1 MLLCTAAVFSST
13 WALVLAALMFG
24 IEQSLQTSSPI
35 FLDKSWLANVSV
47 GVACLLSVL
56 RVLVTKPGSLRGY
69 FTPMLLGV
77 LVLYGWWLVTLAW
90 TPSLEG
96 ALDIL
101 SKNFPYF
108 GLFVILA
115 PILLNDIEDVSKFG
129 RALLYSGILVML
141 TLVLN
146 PEFGTWSGRMGL
158 IVGGK
163 IITSPLAIGELGGT
177 LIILASLLRTGP
189 APALLLIARIAAF
202 ILGAILALQSGSRG
216 QLIFAVIIAVGF
228 IPVSKRVKSI
238 PAFIGS
244 ALAIAFMGVMVML
257 LANQILYGFALERW
271 GAGQLDSGFQGRL
284 ANATDLLSAFVRNPV
299 AWILGLGANAFRSL
313 SAVTAKDEYP
323 HNVPVEVLCELG
335 IPMALLF
342 GSLIV
347 LGIRDFMSLFR
358 RFAADEE
365 RRVGLAVLLSMAT
378 YQFLL
383 CNKQS
388 NLWGN
393 CMLFFFLLLI
403 SRLRAR
409 SDIFAEDEG
418 TYGDDAVDSEGG
430 AYQEEHSEEGAHTA
444 PA

>member
-35 FLDKSWLANVSV
+35 FLEKSWLANVFV
-47 GVACLLSVL
+47 GLSCMFSVL

-69 FTPMLLGV
+69 FTPMLIGV
-77 LVLYGWWLVTLAW
+77 LVLHGWWLVTLVW
-90 TPSLEG
+90 TPSTEG

-101 SKNFPYF
+101 SKNYPYF
-108 GLFVILA
+108 GLFVFLA
-115 PILLNDIEDVSKFG
+115 PVLLNDIEDVAKFG

-177 LIILASLLRTGP
+177 LIILASLLRSGP
-189 APALLLIARIAAF
+189 APALLLTARVAAF

-216 QLIFAVIIAVGF
+216 QLVFSVVIAVGF

-238 PAFIGS
+238 PAFIGT
-244 ALAIAFMGVMVML
+244 AIAIGVMGVAVML
-257 LANQILYGFALERW
+257 LASQILYGFALDRW
-271 GAGQLDSGFQGRL
+271 GAGQLDSGFQERL
-284 ANATDLLSAFVRNPV
+284 ANATDLLGAFVRDPI
-299 AWILGLGANAFRSL
+299 AWMLGLGANAFRSL
-313 SAVTAKDEYP
+313 SAVAAKDEYP
-323 HNVPVEVLCELG
+323 HNVPVEILCELG
-335 IPMALLF
+335 IPMAVLFCALLVM
-342 GSLIV
+342 GL
-347 LGIRDFMSLFR
+347 RDFLSLFR
-358 RFAADEE
+358 RFAADSE
-365 RRVGLAVLLSMAT
+365 RRVGLAVLLALAT

-388 NLWGN
+388 NMWGN
-393 CMLFFFLLLI
+393 SMLFFFLLLI
-403 SRLRAR
+403 ARLRAR
-409 SDIFAEDEG
+409 SDMFAEEDG
-418 TYGDDAVDSEGG
+418 AYSEGSEYSEG
-430 AYQEEHSEEGAHTA
+430 DAHQHEHAEEDAHTA